1 MTDERIKNLLDEYSK
16 LQKIEVCYHPHNKM
30 SWGRNRKIYDGDCD
44 LDYNHRQ
51 ILDCEVVFDFEE
63 SNIDENLKKAN
74 EVMNK
79 LEEDDLFYHSWTTGN
94 KGVHIHTFWAG
105 LNQFKDIVLMK
116 KAILKHYAFGM
127 EIDYQLAGKHLIRM
141 EYGKNE
147 NKLNKFKEPLK
158 ENCQEVYRGATLI
171 DVSYFN
177 DVPKSIIDE
186 YQIELNRYIIRRLEK
201 TDDTEMND
209 VVKQLLEGQ
218 ILVEDGR
225 ERMLF
230 YLIHHLKERMTYED
244 MVSKLTSWYRYN
256 SGTKLTNGQI
266 ASKIKYHMNKNYSFR
281 RDYLDDILAKSKKTN
296 I

>member
-1 MTDERIKNLLDEYSK
+1 MVDERIKNLLDQYSK
-16 LQKIEVCYHPHNKM
+16 YQKIEVCYHPHNKM

-51 ILDCEVVFDFEE
+51 ILDFEVVFDFDA
-63 SNIDENLKKAN
+63 SNIEENLKRAN
-74 EVMNK
+74 EVMDK
-79 LEEDDLFYHSWTTGN
+79 LLKDDIFFHSWTTGN

-105 LNQFKDIVLMK
+105 LGQFKDVVLMK

-147 NKLNKFKEPLK
+147 NKLNKFKEPYK
-158 ENCQEVYRGATLI
+158 ENVQKEYKGVTLI
-171 DVSYFN
+171 SVSYIN
-177 DVPKSIIDE
+177 DIPKFIIDE
-186 YQIELNRYIIRRLEK
+186 YQEELHRYIIRRLEK
-201 TDDTEMND
+201 TDDTEIND
-209 VVKQLLEGQ
+209 TVKQLLEGQ

-230 YLIHHLKERMTYED
+230 YLIHHLKERMTYDD

-256 SGTKLTNGQI
+256 SGTKLTNTQI
-266 ASKIKYHMNKNYSFR
+266 AYKIRYHMNKSYSFR
-281 RDYLDDILAKSKKTN
+281 KDYLDDILEKARKTN
-296 I
+296 V